1 MNAVADAPGDTVM
14 ILTAADPGWDDARRA
29 WNLTAD
35 QRPAAIAL
43 PTSAQGVVAA
53 VRYAQQHGLLVAA
66 QGTGHN
72 APPLGPLSDA
82 LLIKTGA
89 MRQVTID
96 PDRMTAR
103 VEAGAVWQDV
113 TDAAAG
119 HGLAGLAGTSP
130 DVGVVGYTLGGGLGW
145 LGRKYG
151 LAASNTVAFEAVT
164 ADGRLVRADADHES
178 DLFWALRGGGGSFAV
193 VTAVELRLFPV
204 PEICAGLLWWPIAAA
219 PQTVLQTWRE
229 LTQSG
234 LPDEFTTM
242 ARLIRFPD
250 LPRVPV
256 PMRGGSY
263 IVIDVL
269 HLGSRAEADQILAPL
284 RALRPPTDTVRMMPL
299 SDMGH
304 LHMDPEQPI
313 PGVGDALLLDTL
325 PAAAIDQLI
334 GIAGPGAVNPP
345 SMIEIRHI
353 GGEMRRARPGNGAL
367 AAIDADYV
375 LVAGSAVPSPEA
387 AAAVSR
393 KVHSILEAMTPW
405 AARQTYLNFAETR
418 RDPASFWDPEAYR
431 RLRRIKATVDPVD
444 RIRSNHPVPPA
455 TTLIG

>member
-1 MNAVADAPGDTVM
+1 MNTVANAPGDTVL
-14 ILTAADPGWDDARRA
+14 ILTAADPGWDEARRA

-43 PTSAQGVVAA
+43 PTSAREVVAA
-53 VRYAQQHGLLVAA
+53 VGYAQQHGLLIAA

-82 LLIKTGA
+82 LLIKTGG
-89 MRQVTID
+89 MRQVAID
-96 PDRMTAR
+96 PDRMIAR
-103 VEAGAVWQDV
+103 AEAGAVWQDV
-113 TDAAAG
+113 TDAAAS

-151 LAASNTVAFEAVT
+151 LAASNAVAFEAVT

-193 VTAVELRLFPV
+193 VTAVELRLFPAAEV
-204 PEICAGLLWWPIAAA
+204 CAGLLWWPLAAA

-234 LPDEFTTM
+234 LPDEFTTT

-250 LPRVPV
+250 LPQVPA
-256 PMRGGSY
+256 PMRGGSF
-263 IVIDVL
+263 VVVDVL
-269 HLGSRAEADQILAPL
+269 HLGSRAEADQILSPL
-284 RALRPPTDTVRMMPL
+284 RALRPSTDTVRMMPVK
-299 SDMGH
+299 DMGH
-304 LHMDPEQPI
+304 LHMDPEQPV

-334 GIAGPGAVNPP
+334 GMAGPGAVNPP
-345 SMIEIRHI
+345 SMIELRHI

-375 LVAGSAVPSPEA
+375 LLAGSAALSPEA

-393 KVHSILEAMTPW
+393 QVHSILVAMTPW

-418 RDPASFWDPEAYR
+418 RDPASFWDPDAYR

-444 RIRSNHPVPPA
+444 RILSNHPVPPA
-455 TTLIG
+455 TTLIA